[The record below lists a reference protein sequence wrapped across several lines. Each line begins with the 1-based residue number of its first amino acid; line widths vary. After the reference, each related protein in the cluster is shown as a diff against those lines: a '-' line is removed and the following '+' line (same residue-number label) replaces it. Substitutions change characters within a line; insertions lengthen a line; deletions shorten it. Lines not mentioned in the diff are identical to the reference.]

1 MNEIIQ
7 NWEEIGIAND
17 FLFGKIMRNPEL
29 CKGLLERILPQIEI
43 DHIEYPEAQ
52 KVIRPDVDAK
62 SVRLDIYVKG
72 ENGAVYDIEMQ
83 TSDTGELP
91 KRTRYYQCMMD
102 LQAIDAGQAYTKL
115 NRSYIIFICPFDLY
129 GKGKHIY
136 TFENICKEDKNISM
150 GDGTTKIFLNASS
163 RMGDVSP
170 ELKAFLDYV
179 MGKKTK
185 DPYVQK
191 LDVAVREAKKNRE
204 WRHEYMT
211 LLMRD
216 MENIEKGR
224 EEGREEGRRENRRQ
238 IAKKMLEEKI
248 DAGIIIKVTGLT
260 EKELKQIEKDM
271 LISL

>member
-1 MNEIIQ
+1 MV
-7 NWEEIGIAND
+7 
-17 FLFGKIMRNPEL
+17 
-29 CKGLLERILPQIEI
+29 
-43 DHIEYPEAQ
+43 EARSPHF
-52 KVIRPDVDAK
+52 KAK
-62 SVRLDIYVKG
+62 LSG
-72 ENGAVYDIEMQ
+72 G
-83 TSDTGELP
+83 S
-91 KRTRYYQCMMD
+91 
-102 LQAIDAGQAYTKL
+102 
-115 NRSYIIFICPFDLY
+115 S
-129 GKGKHIY
+129 H
-136 TFENICKEDKNISM
+136 
-150 GDGTTKIFLNASS
+150 ASS

-191 LDVAVREAKKNRE
+191 LDAAVREAKKNRE

-216 MENIEKGR
+216 MENIEK
-224 EEGREEGRRENRRQ
+224 GREEGRRENRRQ